1 MIVNRGRD
9 CGLGMTVAK
18 KRVLVV
24 DDDRE
29 LVESVGT
36 ALATR
41 GYEVLFAS
49 DGVEALARVE
59 RDRPDL
65 MLLDLVMPRR
75 SGFTV
80 LDRMRRN
87 GIRSTKVIMMAG
99 TDEQKH
105 RDTAA
110 QWGVSVFLCKP
121 FPIEQLL
128 SEVDIILRA

>member
-1 MIVNRGRD
+1 MA
-9 CGLGMTVAK
+9 VAK

-29 LVESVGT
+29 LVETVGT

-41 GYEVLFAS
+41 GYEVLIAR
-49 DGVEALARVE
+49 DGAEALARVE

-75 SGFTV
+75 CGFTV
-80 LDRMRRN
+80 LDRMHRN
-87 GIRSTKVIMMAG
+87 GIQSTKVIMMAG
-99 TDEQKH
+99 TDDPKH

-110 QWGVSVFLCKP
+110 RWGVSVFLSKP
-121 FPIEQLL
+121 FAIDELL
-128 SEVDIILRA
+128 LEVDTILRA